1 MEQRAQWSISC
12 VQSSLSTGYR
22 LLLEAQ
28 YASEREIAFCI
39 KQISSSRCCTF
50 FIDAGFTVAP
60 KLKLHVLTLG
70 KVWEEEGAFKRVSP
84 TAPLQKARISRRA
97 QLVLLAFGAHD
108 FLRTLIQG
116 VISGDY
122 QTLGG
127 GALCC
132 SQSPR
137 MHLSARQ
144 IVG

>member
-1 MEQRAQWSISC
+1 MIPSC
-12 VQSSLSTGYR
+12 LKFPRLSAARQLGQPKHSQSANYGKCKLNSRNVAGIILHASVCGR
-22 LLLEAQ
+22 MNKLLEAQ

-108 FLRTLIQG
+108 FLRTLI
-116 VISGDY
+116 
-122 QTLGG
+122 
-127 GALCC
+127 
-132 SQSPR
+132 
-137 MHLSARQ
+137 
-144 IVG
+144 